1 MSWVYVVSNTLN
13 EKLYVGMTDH
23 EDPTTRW
30 KEHLHD
36 YRHQDKGLYRA
47 MRKHG
52 AENFRFEVIQHF
64 SSHEE
69 AALSEKF
76 WIAELRTNRVRRGHV
91 GYNETDGG
99 DGVSGHPCP
108 EWVKEHFKTLYRG
121 KKNPAHSLRMTGQ
134 NNPNFGKP
142 RTAEWKSAHS
152 RRISGENH
160 PMRKVNWDIVRLI
173 RASTATHQ
181 ELATR
186 FDVGIM
192 TVSNIRNHK
201 TWKE

>member
-1 MSWVYVVSNTLN
+1 MSWVYIITNDVND
-13 EKLYVGMTDH
+13 KLYVGLTDH
-23 EDPTTRW
+23 DDPRTRW
-30 KEHLHD
+30 EEHLHD
-36 YRHQDKGLYRA
+36 YCHQDKGLYRA

-52 AENFRFEVIQHF
+52 EEHFCFEVIQHF
-64 SSHEE
+64 STHEE
-69 AALSEKF
+69 AALAEIF
-76 WIAELRTNRVRRGHV
+76 WIAELKTNRARLGHH

-99 DGVSGHPCP
+99 DGGRGHVCP
-108 EWVKEHFKTLYRG
+108 EHIKQRFKQLYTG

-160 PMRKVNWDIVRLI
+160 PMCKVNWDIVRLI
-173 RASTATHQ
+173 RTSTATHQ

-186 FDVGIM
+186 FDISIM